1 MDGRAA
7 YWTTVP
13 ARRTALQVG
22 ARLDTTAVQHSP
34 HDQVNH
40 IHLIP

>member
-22 ARLDTTAVQHSP
+22 ARVDNTTCITTLAKS
-34 HDQVNH
+34 
-40 IHLIP
+40 IIII